1 MVRHQVIK
9 SPKDLQVLEELV
21 NWEKLN
27 RSKRF
32 EQKLADQEYKEE
44 LNTLFDPVI
53 KPINTSLEQRNKLL
67 ALTENQS
74 KALEFQ
80 NTLLGQTNKALEDQN
95 ILTREQN
102 ALTQDLIDKDSS
114 ETQWSPSPK
123 LQKIVKLMSKQTNP
137 QLELQFFDANK
148 NEFLINKQPIK
159 FTNDSILTDSGEYR
173 LTDGFVR
180 FLTNND
186 VAWDDLNDETLSEI
200 KSFLRDINYSFKKGD
215 KKSSRYK
222 LIKAL
227 QNWSTNKISPAQA
240 SLDTTLYES
249 ADETEADL
257 DQTIGGEG
265 LTTSSFARQASPL
278 YVFLSSDPDFLL
290 DRLEVL
296 IAESSVGNNNVLNE
310 ILAIGEELHRQGEV
324 TDEEYQN
331 FLTNFGEV

>member
-1 MVRHQVIK
+1 MGAHI
-9 SPKDLQVLEELV
+9 
-21 NWEKLN
+21 
-27 RSKRF
+27 
-32 EQKLADQEYKEE
+32 
-44 LNTLFDPVI
+44 
-53 KPINTSLEQRNKLL
+53 L
-67 ALTENQS
+67 ALKDMS
-74 KALEFQ
+74 GLCHP
-80 NTLLGQTNKALEDQN
+80 
-95 ILTREQN
+95 N
-102 ALTQDLIDKDSS
+102 A
-114 ETQWSPSPK
+114 
-123 LQKIVKLMSKQTNP
+123 
-137 QLELQFFDANK
+137 A
-148 NEFLINKQPIK
+148 
-159 FTNDSILTDSGEYR
+159 
-173 LTDGFVR
+173 
-180 FLTNND
+180 
-186 VAWDDLNDETLSEI
+186 
-200 KSFLRDINYSFKKGD
+200 
-215 KKSSRYK
+215 YK

-227 QNWSTNKISPAQA
+227 QNWSTNNQQVLPAQA